1 MITRKGYDGC
11 PSCAAPRNGAAPG
24 GETHERTNG
33 TANSCNLNNPNDPVN
48 PSVIFPNDA
57 VFRNQLAA
65 LDPSNGTALAWDPG
79 TNAGLASFDLTIIDR
94 GLLAGMDNDRYG
106 GVLTGRSGFFDFGG
120 FTPIAPAPA
129 PAAGGDEDRA
139 QDLDGRSCSVSVNAN
154 NVPVVSYS
162 GFTNVSVV
170 NIRRNDRWIVTNAA
184 GTGTYSDV
192 SAVSGVAYSYLVRTR
207 PGLSLIHI

>member
-106 GVLTGRSGFFDFGG
+106 GVLTGRSGFFDLGG
-120 FTPIAPAPA
+120 FTPTAPAPA
-129 PAAGGDEDRA
+129 PGGA
-139 QDLDGRSCSVSVNAN
+139 SCSVSVNAN

-170 NIRRNDRWIVTNAA
+170 NIRRNDRWIVTNACLLY
-184 GTGTYSDV
+184 TSPSPRD
-192 SAVSGVAYSYLVRTR
+192 S
-207 PGLSLIHI
+207 